1 MIKVINTTMFDSYN
15 IKLAS
20 TKTKSLKLENAS
32 NTYST
37 FNEVKLDTDDK
48 YEQPLLY
55 NQFVVLNCN
64 GCTIAP
70 VTDCANN
77 DIYKELPRLKKFL
90 TVSDEKI
97 YIELRSKCYTVE
109 LEKLSRDDSDITLT
123 VMLKN
128 AATKKLD

>member
-1 MIKVINTTMFDSYN
+1 M
-15 IKLAS
+15 
-20 TKTKSLKLENAS
+20 
-32 NTYST
+32 
-37 FNEVKLDTDDK
+37 
-48 YEQPLLY
+48 
-55 NQFVVLNCN
+55 NCN

-128 AATKKLD
+128 AANKKIRLGVIGYYQGQHLYTLSNKGLILTYKDFSIAKDKDILS